1 MAKHGVSW
9 EMHLRNILS
18 ETSIKKKKDQCF
30 SLSLYV
36 NVVIYRYYYPLFRD
50 LRSL

>member
-18 ETSIKKKKDQCF
+18 ETSIKKKKG
-30 SLSLYV
+30 SVLL
-36 NVVIYRYYYPLFRD
+36 VIVIR
-50 LRSL
+50 